1 MITKH
6 NLPAVIV
13 IAMIGLS
20 WAFGVKAQGELL
32 PATNRPNPLYAAV
45 PDTIANRLD
54 TLNVG
59 KDTLIAPAAD
69 SLSQD
74 TIKKSANALDAIVD
88 YQATDSIVMTNGNW
102 AYLFGEGKVKYEQI
116 ELESEEINMNLD
128 SSLVFAKYGL
138 DSIGAEF
145 GFPLFKDGG
154 EQYEAKTMK
163 YNFKTKKGYITELIT
178 QQGEGF
184 VVAGESKKMENN
196 DIFMKGGK
204 YTTCDNHDHPHFY
217 FQLTKA
223 KVRPQKN
230 VVTGPA
236 YLVMEDV
243 PLPIAVPFGFF
254 PFSQTYSSG
263 IIMPT
268 FGDENARGF
277 YLRDGGYYFALS
289 DYIDLALTGEIYTKG
304 SWGLQARSNYRKR
317 YKYSGG
323 FNLAYLVTKLGD
335 KGLPDYSKSKDF
347 KITWNHSQDPKANP
361 FSTLSASVNFS
372 TSSYDRQSLT
382 GMYNPNLSTQNT
394 KSSSINYTRRFPNS
408 PWSLTANT
416 TINQRSRD
424 STVSVTLPDLNVTM
438 SRIYPFKRKK
448 AMGDQRWYE
457 KISMSYSMYFRNSIE
472 TKENL
477 LFKSNFIKDWK
488 NAFKHD
494 IPVQATF
501 NLFKYINVTPSF
513 NYTERWYTS
522 KVDQSYDLATNT
534 VVKDTVFGFNRVYN
548 YSGSVSASTK
558 LYGFYKPLPFLG
570 DKVQMIRHVFT
581 PSVSYSNS
589 PDFGAKRYGY
599 YKEMRYIDAYGNE
612 KIDYYSPYQSQIFG
626 VPGRGKTSMV
636 SFDISN
642 NVEMKVKSDSDSTG
656 IKKISIIDNL
666 GLSSAYNFAADSL
679 NWSNI
684 AATMRL
690 KLTKDLTLNV
700 NGMFDVYTY
709 QADRN
714 GNPVRVNV
722 PRWKVGKGIGRLQS
736 ANTSFSYTFNQDTF
750 KKWFSK
756 GDKDSGSDVPEG
768 GENTTDQEAVDGEL
782 TGTTTPSR
790 RNKEKKDEGE
800 YDSDGYYV
808 NKIPW
813 SLSLSYTLAYGYGT
827 FDSQKLEYNRKL
839 TQGLTFSGNISPTKN
854 WSLNFSSSYDFDL
867 GKITYMTCGITRN
880 MHCWNMS
887 MNFIPVG
894 PYKSYNFSIAVSSSM
909 LKDLK
914 YNKSNNY
921 RDNLDWY

>member
-32 PATNRPNPLYAAV
+32 PASNRPNPLYAAV

-59 KDTLIAPAAD
+59 KDTLIAPAVD

-88 YQATDSIVMTNGNW
+88 YQAADSIVMTNGNW
-102 AYLFGEGKVKYEQI
+102 AYLFGDGKVKYEQI

-372 TSSYDRQSLT
+372 TSSYDRQSLN
-382 GMYNPNLSTQNT
+382 GMYNPNMATQNT

-438 SRIYPFKRKK
+438 SRVYPFKRKK

-494 IPVQATF
+494 IPIQATF
-501 NLFKYINVTPSF
+501 NLFNYINV
-513 NYTERWYTS
+513 
-522 KVDQSYDLATNT
+522 
-534 VVKDTVFGFNRVYN
+534 
-548 YSGSVSASTK
+548 
-558 LYGFYKPLPFLG
+558 
-570 DKVQMIRHVFT
+570 
-581 PSVSYSNS
+581 
-589 PDFGAKRYGY
+589 
-599 YKEMRYIDAYGNE
+599 
-612 KIDYYSPYQSQIFG
+612 
-626 VPGRGKTSMV
+626 
-636 SFDISN
+636 
-642 NVEMKVKSDSDSTG
+642 
-656 IKKISIIDNL
+656 
-666 GLSSAYNFAADSL
+666 
-679 NWSNI
+679 
-684 AATMRL
+684 
-690 KLTKDLTLNV
+690 
-700 NGMFDVYTY
+700 
-709 QADRN
+709 
-714 GNPVRVNV
+714 
-722 PRWKVGKGIGRLQS
+722 
-736 ANTSFSYTFNQDTF
+736 
-750 KKWFSK
+750 
-756 GDKDSGSDVPEG
+756 
-768 GENTTDQEAVDGEL
+768 
-782 TGTTTPSR
+782 
-790 RNKEKKDEGE
+790 
-800 YDSDGYYV
+800 
-808 NKIPW
+808 
-813 SLSLSYTLAYGYGT
+813 
-827 FDSQKLEYNRKL
+827 
-839 TQGLTFSGNISPTKN
+839 
-854 WSLNFSSSYDFDL
+854 
-867 GKITYMTCGITRN
+867 
-880 MHCWNMS
+880 
-887 MNFIPVG
+887 
-894 PYKSYNFSIAVSSSM
+894 
-909 LKDLK
+909 
-914 YNKSNNY
+914 
-921 RDNLDWY
+921 